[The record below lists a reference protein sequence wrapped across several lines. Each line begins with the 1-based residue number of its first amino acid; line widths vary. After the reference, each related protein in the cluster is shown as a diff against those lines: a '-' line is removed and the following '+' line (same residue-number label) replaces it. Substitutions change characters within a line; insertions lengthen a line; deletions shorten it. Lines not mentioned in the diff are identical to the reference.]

1 MSVFTSRIGALL
13 AMLLF
18 GTSVGATATSA
29 QSIIAAPNDTNTL
42 VNQNGNQI
50 DISGGTLSSNGSN
63 LFHSF
68 NQFGLNQN
76 EIANFLSNP
85 SIQNILGRVN
95 GGNAS
100 VINGLIQVTG
110 GNSHLFLMNPS
121 GIIFGAGAS
130 LNVPAS
136 FTATTA
142 NGIGFGGNWFSA
154 TGANDYKALV
164 GTPNAFGFAMSQPGA
179 IANAGNLAVK
189 PGQSL
194 TLLGGTVVSTGQL
207 SAPGGNITV
216 AAVPGESVVRISQ
229 AGSLLSRHLR
239 NSNVLW

>member
-121 GIIFGAGAS
+121 GIMFGAGAS

-136 FTATTA
+136 FTATT
-142 NGIGFGGNWFSA
+142 
-154 TGANDYKALV
+154 
-164 GTPNAFGFAMSQPGA
+164 
-179 IANAGNLAVK
+179 
-189 PGQSL
+189 
-194 TLLGGTVVSTGQL
+194 
-207 SAPGGNITV
+207 
-216 AAVPGESVVRISQ
+216 EE
-229 AGSLLSRHLR
+229 RH
-239 NSNVLW
+239 